1 MSTSVKA
8 GFYFRVLKQG
18 YVSPNDQLYLIQEAP
33 IEHRLSVQ
41 QLNDLYYNDRQNQ
54 RYVTICTKQSIS
66 VTNKTR

>member
-1 MSTSVKA
+1 MSTSGKT

-41 QLNDLYYNDRQNQ
+41 QLNDLYYNHLEIHSLVLIPGNRNLFYQM
-54 RYVTICTKQSIS
+54 
-66 VTNKTR
+66 